1 MTRALNPRQ
10 LLLLSCTMLIGL
22 VLFTTAFFS
31 IGSRGWYGK
40 DSLNLKTSFLDIRGV
55 DVGTRIRIQG
65 MDAGEVISIKAPESP
80 GSPVVI
86 GLKIQGSYKKLI
98 RKDAVVSI
106 ASEGLLGAK
115 VLELF
120 PGSPSSLSAEN
131 HDLLT
136 SKHNPEISDILAEV
150 SDMLGKIRKGE
161 GSLGKLTQDTKLYD
175 SLVQL
180 ANQSQQTMQA
190 FQQDADAL
198 KKMPI
203 VRGYVEDPMQ
213 MIVRSNADM
222 KRKTI
227 NSSGIFEPGS
237 AILSTEGKKIL
248 DKASEWLMG
257 FPKDSDIVIA
267 GIMTAGTTDR
277 ETLRLL
283 TRQQSETVTDYLK
296 NIHAIHKSGWFS
308 RRKVSPIGLGDKT
321 YPGLEATPET
331 ESSRIELLVF
341 INRG

>member
-1 MTRALNPRQ
+1 MTRALNNRQ
-10 LLLLSCTMLIGL
+10 LLLLSCTMLGGL
-22 VLFTTAFFS
+22 VLFAIAFFS

-40 DSLNLKTSFLDIRGV
+40 DSLKLKTSFLDIHGV
-55 DVGTRIRIQG
+55 DVGTRVRIQG
-65 MDAGEVISIKAPESP
+65 MDAGEVIAINPPDTP
-80 GSPVVI
+80 GGPVML

-120 PGSPSSLSAEN
+120 PGTPASLGIEN
-131 HDLLT
+131 QDLIA
-136 SKHNPEISDILAEV
+136 SKNNPEFAQILEQV
-150 SDMLGKIRKGE
+150 SETLDKIRKGE
-161 GSLGKLTQDTKLYD
+161 GSLGKLTQDSKLYD

-203 VRGYVEDPMQ
+203 VGGYIEDPMQ
-213 MIVRSNADM
+213 MIVRSNTDM
-222 KRKTI
+222 KRKSI
-227 NSSGIFEPGS
+227 NSSGIFENGS
-237 AILSTEGKKIL
+237 AILSPEGKKIL
-248 DKASEWLMG
+248 DKASEWLTG
-257 FPKDSDIVIA
+257 FPKESDIVIA
-267 GIMTAGTTDR
+267 GVMAPGASNR

-283 TRQQSETVTDYLK
+283 TRQQAETVTDYLK
-296 NIHAIHKSGWFS
+296 NNHAIHKTGWFS
-308 RRKVSPIGLGDKT
+308 RRKVNPIGLGDKS
-321 YPGLEATPET
+321 YPGLETTPEN

-341 INRG
+341 VNRG

>member
-1 MTRALNPRQ
+1 MTRALNSRQ
-10 LLLLSCTMLIGL
+10 LLLLSCTMLAGL
-22 VLFTTAFFS
+22 ILFAAAFFS

-40 DSLNLKTSFLDIRGV
+40 DCIALKTSFLDIRGV
-55 DVGTRIRIQG
+55 DVGTRVRIQG
-65 MDAGEVISIKAPESP
+65 MDAGEVVSIHAPENP
-80 GSPVVI
+80 GSPVVL

-120 PGSPSSLSAEN
+120 PGSPASLSVEN
-131 HDLLT
+131 QDLLA
-136 SKHNPEISDILAEV
+136 SKYSPEIADILAEV

-161 GSLGKLTQDTKLYD
+161 GSLGKLTQDSKLYD

-203 VRGYVEDPMQ
+203 VRGYIEDQMQ

-222 KRKTI
+222 KRKSI
-227 NSSGIFEPGS
+227 NSSTIFEPGS
-237 AILSTEGKKIL
+237 AILSIEGKKIL
-248 DKASEWLMG
+248 DKASEWVMG

-267 GIMTAGTTDR
+267 GMMSGGINDK

-283 TRQQSETVTDYLK
+283 TRQQSETVSDYLK
-296 NIHAIHKSGWFS
+296 NNHAIHKNGWFS
-308 RRKVSPIGLGDKT
+308 RRKVNPIGLGDKT